1 MSARSALLHAVLL
14 AAGIAAPFLFPAHT
28 VQFAVFWI
36 FVLFAL
42 TWDTMG
48 GQMGYNSLGNI
59 VFFGLGMYICAVT
72 QIGLVYNVGEYTAAS
87 GAIKIDFTNHQYYA
101 GLALGVFLAAIGP
114 VILAAILS
122 WILLGLRGPY
132 FAIGTLGVAIAAAEL
147 TNAWNWVGGGSGIS
161 MPVFPGGPGMRERFF
176 YGACML
182 AAMACYLFLRW
193 LYSTR
198 FSLAINAIRD
208 DEDKA

>member
-1 MSARSALLHAVLL
+1 MTRGSLALHLILL
-14 AAGIAAPFLFPAHT
+14 AIGIAAPFLFPAHM

-59 VFFGLGMYICAVT
+59 VFFGLGMYICAVV
-72 QIGLVYNVGEYTAAS
+72 QIGLVYNVGDYTASS
-87 GAIKIDFTNHQYYA
+87 GEIKVDFTDQQYYT

-114 VILAAILS
+114 VIVAAILS

-132 FAIGTLGVAIAAAEL
+132 FAIGTLGVAIAVAEL
-147 TNAWNWVGGGSGIS
+147 TNAWGWVGGGMCSPSGS
-161 MPVFPGGPGMRERFF
+161 TASGSWPHRLAGSSRRRSGARGPSR
-176 YGACML
+176 AVT
-182 AAMACYLFLRW
+182 
-193 LYSTR
+193 S
-198 FSLAINAIRD
+198 S
-208 DEDKA
+208 

>member
-1 MSARSALLHAVLL
+1 MTRKSLALHLILL

-36 FVLFAL
+36 FVLFSQ

-48 GQMGYNSLGNI
+48 GQMGYNSLGN
-59 VFFGLGMYICAVT
+59 VTFFGFGMYICAIV
-72 QIGLVYNVGEYTAAS
+72 QIALVYNVGEYTAAN
-87 GAIKIDFTNHQYYA
+87 GAIKVDFTDQQYYA

-147 TNAWNWVGGGSGIS
+147 TSAWGWVGGGSGIA

-182 AAMACYLFLRW
+182 AAVLCYQIGRA
-193 LYSTR
+193 SCRETV
-198 FSLAINAIRD
+198 
-208 DEDKA
+208 